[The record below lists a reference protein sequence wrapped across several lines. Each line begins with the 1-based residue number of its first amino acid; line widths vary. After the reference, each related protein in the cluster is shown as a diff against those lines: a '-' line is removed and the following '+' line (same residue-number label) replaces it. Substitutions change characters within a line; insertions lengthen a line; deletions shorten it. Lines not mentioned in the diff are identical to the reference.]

1 MTQTLVAA
9 IGLQFPSPL
18 YALSEILC
26 MPIEAVIYVKRY
38 DFEKRKTSI
47 VQAHDTFGHLVLF
60 DYNTIAI
67 SA

>member
-1 MTQTLVAA
+1 
-9 IGLQFPSPL
+9 
-18 YALSEILC
+18 